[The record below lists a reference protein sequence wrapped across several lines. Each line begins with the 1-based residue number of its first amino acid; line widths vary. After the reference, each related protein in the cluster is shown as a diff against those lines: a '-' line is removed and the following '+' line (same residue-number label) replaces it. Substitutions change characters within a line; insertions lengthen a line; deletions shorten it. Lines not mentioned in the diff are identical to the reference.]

1 MTNKDKKRFFS
12 DCNICNKKRNN
23 TSQKVLCR
31 NPWHMSSLFLIIGI
45 MLSVSL
51 LSGIVFAFGKISN
64 NTTNSNLNVSTA
76 ATAPT
81 NTDYWTDNESY
92 YDTNWKGSGTEDDPW
107 LIEDAADLAGLSY
120 SVYSGTATVVS
131 GDYFY
136 QNKYFLQTANIDL
149 SAHYWQPIGVNANRS
164 GVTTN
169 NYFSGNYNGGG
180 YTISGLFTP
189 SGSTNA
195 YSYQGLFGYVKP
207 NSSSYPITIKN
218 IGITNSNIQGY
229 LYVGG
234 VVGYAPASS
243 GIITITNCYNT
254 GSVTGSGDS
263 VGGVVGKASS
273 GAYTITN
280 SYNVGSVK
288 GRNNV
293 GGVVGSASA
302 SSGTITIT
310 NCYNVGSVIGSV
322 NNIGGVVGYASVNS
336 SSGTNMI
343 TNCYN
348 VGSVT
353 GTSYY
358 VGGVVGRTSAS
369 SGTLRI
375 TNCYYGANCSQNI
388 GGISG
393 SDRQGQ
399 AEYNS
404 SLTTE
409 TPKTLSWYTTVSNWN
424 SGYPWDFEN
433 IWQIKSNVNNGFPS
447 FIQKILLTFDAQ
459 GGEVN
464 FADAESV
471 DRTVTYNST
480 EFTYNCGNVAV
491 TYNPKTYEMKLN
503 GTTNGHIYFPCAT
516 NMTFKE
522 GDTYKVIMEYVS
534 GSTSGSG
541 DCAVF
546 EIQNNYVSMNPR
558 NYIDFQLPT
567 SGTTAITLT
576 ANSTAQAN
584 GNTLQGWFWF
594 GGNAR
599 TFTNYKIKYKVV
611 KVGET
616 PSKTVSVIDTINAV
630 TIPYRE
636 GFNFLGYYSEP
647 NGNGTQYFDSNGKC
661 VSQPN
666 TNMTLYAYWEET
678 WFAHLDDSFAGGSG
692 DQNDPY
698 LIETAGQL
706 ALISKNAS
714 SNSNYS
720 GVYFKQTANIDLSA
734 YTWVSIS
741 MFSGVYDGN
750 YKCITG
756 LKNSF
761 CSTLSGATVKNLKLE
776 DVNVVY
782 ESSNAG
788 ALANL
793 ATSST
798 ITNIEVLSGNVEVK
812 SGSTMAGGVVA
823 MMVSGTIS
831 KCSNNA
837 NVSAPYMVGGIVGV
851 GSSTISSCYNT
862 GAIQGNNFVGG
873 IIGSSTG
880 EIKNCY
886 NLGLT
891 SGKQV
896 TGGIVGA
903 IQGIIS
909 HCVNEGTVS
918 GSIAGGMVGQP
929 TKDMVI
935 EYCSNVGNI
944 ETSGICGGIVGAIPA
959 NISGQFVIDSC
970 FVKSEF
976 INKNNVIAA
985 SAVVGLYSN
994 NDDMLTISRTG
1005 AVITTVGPNMQN
1017 DFKIKINSFYGYV
1030 LSAPTIIVDTSFS
1043 VICNPASPNENGA
1056 SIYGAISSN
1065 NSYAFEEV
1073 FGWEDGYN
1081 GAIFD
1086 IVNWENS
1093 NNSLCQ
1099 IPVPVGIYSNTEF
1112 MLNNYHPEAFLDS
1125 IAEDV
1130 IYV

>member
-12 DCNICNKKRNN
+12 DCNICHKKRNN
-23 TSQKVLCR
+23 ISQKVLCR

-64 NTTNSNLNVSTA
+64 NATNSNLNVSTA
-76 ATAPT
+76 TTAPT

-92 YDTNWKGSGTEDDPW
+92 YDTKWKGSGTEDDPW

-120 SVYSGTATVVS
+120 RVYTRSGECTIVS
-131 GDYFY
+131 STYYMYRDFYFK
-136 QNKYFLQTANIDL
+136 QMADIDL
-149 SAHYWQPIGVNANRS
+149 SAHYWQPIGVLRDRS
-164 GVTTN
+164 N
-169 NYFSGNYNGGG
+169 NLLRSFFSGNYDGNGK
-180 YTISGLFTP
+180 TISGVFT
-189 SGSTNA
+189 GSNNFEN
-195 YSYQGLFGYVKP
+195 QGLFGYVYGESDASKLYIS
-207 NSSSYPITIKN
+207 NLGV
-218 IGITNSNIQGY
+218 IGSNIIGKESVGGLVGY
-229 LYVGG
+229 SYYATLTNCYFAGTINSTGNNVGSIIGNAWYSSVSNCYNLATVKGNYYVGG
-234 VVGYAPASS
+234 IVGNSYYANVKNCFNTGSISGASTAG
-243 GIITITNCYNT
+243 GIVGSVSNSELYNSYNT
-254 GSVTGSGDS
+254 GSVSGTKK
-263 VGGVVGKASS
+263 GGVAGRTV
-273 GAYTITN
+273 YTVTLSN
-280 SYNVGSVK
+280 NYYGGS
-288 GRNNV
+288 
-293 GGVVGSASA
+293 
-302 SSGTITIT
+302 
-310 NCYNVGSVIGSV
+310 C
-322 NNIGGVVGYASVNS
+322 S
-336 SSGTNMI
+336 SS
-343 TNCYN
+343 
-348 VGSVT
+348 V
-353 GTSYY
+353 
-358 VGGVVGRTSAS
+358 
-369 SGTLRI
+369 
-375 TNCYYGANCSQNI
+375 

-393 SDRQGQ
+393 SDVSGQ
-399 AEYNS
+399 ASYLS
-404 SLTTE
+404 SLSVNNFKSETFFTTQ
-409 TPKTLSWYTTVSNWN
+409 SNWKE
-424 SGYPWDFEN
+424 GAYWDFSTT
-433 IWQIKSNVNNGFPS
+433 WKFKSGVNDGFPV
-447 FIQKILLTFDAQ
+447 FMLHYVLTFDAQ

-558 NYIDFQLPT
+558 NYIDFQLPP

-594 GGNAR
+594 GGTAR

-616 PSKTVSVIDTINAV
+616 SSKTVSVTDHINAV

-647 NGNGTQYFDSNGKC
+647 NGNGPKHFDSNGKC
-661 VSQPN
+661 VSQPGG
-666 TNMTLYAYWEET
+666 NMTLYANWEET

-692 DQNDPY
+692 TQNDPY

-788 ALANL
+788 ALANI

-812 SGSTMAGGVVA
+812 SGATMAGGVVA
-823 MMVSGTIS
+823 TMVAGTIS

-837 NVSAPYMVGGIVGV
+837 NVSGPYMVGGIVGV

-862 GAIQGNNFVGG
+862 GAIQGSNLVGG
-873 IIGSSTG
+873 IIGNLIG
-880 EIKNCY
+880 DIKNCF
-886 NLGLT
+886 NI
-891 SGKQV
+891 GKITGSTTGITTNQA

-903 IQGIIS
+903 IQGTIS
-909 HCVNEGTVS
+909 HCVNKGTVS
-918 GSIAGGMVGQP
+918 GSIAGGILGQP
-929 TKDMVI
+929 TDLVVV
-935 EYCSNVGNI
+935 EYCSNVGNL
-944 ETSGICGGIVGAIPA
+944 ENYAICGGIVGIIPA

-970 FVKSEF
+970 FIKSEF
-976 INKNNVIAA
+976 IKINAIAA
-985 SAVVGLYSN
+985 GAVVGVYA
-994 NDDMLTISRTG
+994 NDDDLLTISRTA
-1005 AVITTVGPNMQN
+1005 AVVTTVGPNMQN
-1017 DFKIKINSFYGYV
+1017 EFDIKIANFYGTIINN
-1030 LSAPTIIVDTSFS
+1030 PTIIVDTSFS
-1043 VICNPASPNENGA
+1043 VIYNPASPNENGA

-1093 NNSLCQ
+1093 NNSLYQ

-1112 MLNNYHPEAFLDS
+1112 MLNNYHPEAFLGS

>member
-120 SVYSGTATVVS
+120 SVYSGTATVVN
-131 GDYFY
+131 GNNFY
-136 QNKYFLQTANIDL
+136 ENKYFLQTANIDL
-149 SAHYWQPIGVNANRS
+149 SAHYWQPIGVYTNRLA
-164 GVTTN
+164 VKIY
-169 NYFSGNYNGGG
+169 NYFSGNYDGGG
-180 YTISGLFTP
+180 YTVSGIFTP
-189 SGSTNA
+189 EYKKGVDNKGI
-195 YSYQGLFGYVKP
+195 YDYQGLFGYIIGA
-207 NSSSYPITIKN
+207 SIKN
-218 IGITNSNIQGY
+218 IGVTDSFIKGEFGVGGIVGCGENSDILNCYNMGSLSGDTNVGGIGGRFNSNVNVINCYNSGSVSSTGSNGGFGGIAGVFFGEAMVNCFNLADIKGGIRHSGGLTGNTNCSIKNCY
-229 LYVGG
+229 NLGNITGGGSYVGG
-234 VVGYAPASS
+234 V
-243 GIITITNCYNT
+243 T
-254 GSVTGSGDS
+254 GDS
-263 VGGVVGKASS
+263 DKGVPLSK
-273 GAYTITN
+273 N
-280 SYNVGSVK
+280 
-288 GRNNV
+288 
-293 GGVVGSASA
+293 
-302 SSGTITIT
+302 
-310 NCYNVGSVIGSV
+310 
-322 NNIGGVVGYASVNS
+322 
-336 SSGTNMI
+336 
-343 TNCYN
+343 
-348 VGSVT
+348 
-353 GTSYY
+353 
-358 VGGVVGRTSAS
+358 
-369 SGTLRI
+369 
-375 TNCYYGANCSQNI
+375 YYGGNCPSTL
-388 GGISG
+388 GGING
-393 SDRQGQ
+393 SDKSGQ
-399 AEYNS
+399 AEYS
-404 SLTTE
+404 STLNINNFKTE
-409 TPKTLSWYTTVSNWN
+409 NFFTDASNWDPT
-424 SGYPWDFEN
+424 YPWDFEN
-433 IWQIKSNVNNGFPS
+433 TWQIKSNVNNGFPS
-447 FIQKILLTFDAQ
+447 LIQKKLLTFDAQ

-471 DRTVTYNST
+471 DRTVAYNST

-616 PSKTVSVIDTINAV
+616 PSKTISVIDTINAV

-734 YTWVSIS
+734 YTWVSIGT
-741 MFSGVYDGN
+741 FSGTYDGN

-793 ATSST
+793 AISST

-1112 MLNNYHPEAFLDS
+1112 MLNNYHPEAFLGS